1 MDRDSGQGQWRL
13 AGSAEVS
20 IDEKIRS
27 FLESEGREKKQI
39 LKELLKES
47 LTQEQVKAL
56 APAIRDPS
64 PRVSSRIT
72 SLLARWHLRDLFEE
86 QLSGLKPGKQ
96 SLLRNHFSKISQKA
110 KEG

>member
-1 MDRDSGQGQWRL
+1 M
-13 AGSAEVS
+13 S
-20 IDEKIRS
+20 IEEKIRS

-47 LTQEQVKAL
+47 LTQEQVKSL

-64 PRVSSRIT
+64 PRVSTRIT
-72 SLLARWHLRDLFEE
+72 SLLARWQMVDLFEV
-86 QLSGLKPGKQ
+86 QLRSLKPGKQ

-110 KEG
+110 KEA

>member
-1 MDRDSGQGQWRL
+1 M
-13 AGSAEVS
+13 S

-39 LKELLKES
+39 LKELLGES

-72 SLLARWHLRDLFEE
+72 SLLARWQLGDLFEE
-86 QLSGLKPGKQ
+86 QLRGLKPGKQ

-110 KEG
+110 KEA